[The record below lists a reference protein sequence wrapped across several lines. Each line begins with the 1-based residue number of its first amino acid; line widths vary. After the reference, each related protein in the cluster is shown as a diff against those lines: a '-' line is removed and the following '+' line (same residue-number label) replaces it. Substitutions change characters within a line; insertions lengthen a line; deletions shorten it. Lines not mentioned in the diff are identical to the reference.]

1 MTSLRALY
9 DRLDNARIDY
19 ASTMG
24 DGFYQKDWMGAG
36 DVEDTGILI
45 GKEAMTKPEDEREEF
60 IESEIAKHDI
70 QDQHLLSCA
79 ARYQIAVEEG
89 K

>member
-1 MTSLRALY
+1 MTSLRVLY
-9 DRLDNARIDY
+9 GLLDNARIDY

-36 DVEDTGILI
+36 DVEDVGILL
-45 GKEAMTKPEDEREEF
+45 GREAMALPVDEREDF
-60 IESEIAKHDI
+60 IEAEIAKHDI